1 MSLPCSTV
9 GNPPPRLSWI
19 HRDSLVYSGEQF
31 QVIECGFAG
40 GDFCICSASH
50 LENGI
55 FQVLSDG
62 TLLMKEVREN
72 IEELTCQVKKWPKS
86 LDSIG
91 ARFQKCLGPVKLLN
105 DILGKPTYGW
115 NFSRCIFSP
124 NIVTFFATLTA
135 VFEHFLHW
143 FDCFN
148 YFYGSITCATVGKT
162 KFLTR
167 HLR

>member
-1 MSLPCSTV
+1 MFYPSSCTNNLLLCVIVSSKQPGDIISFFVFFLSLSSLKTNFLSQAVSLPCSTV

-72 IEELTCQVKKWPKS
+72 IEELTCQVKKWPLDMENHLTVLGQDFKS
-86 LDSIG
+86 VWAQL
-91 ARFQKCLGPVKLLN
+91 
-105 DILGKPTYGW
+105 
-115 NFSRCIFSP
+115 NFSMTYIR
-124 NIVTFFATLTA
+124 LT
-135 VFEHFLHW
+135 
-143 FDCFN
+143 
-148 YFYGSITCATVGKT
+148 
-162 KFLTR
+162 
-167 HLR
+167 

>member
-1 MSLPCSTV
+1 MTSSPFFVFFLSLSSLKANFLSQAVSLPCSTV

-31 QVIECGFAG
+31 QVTECGFAG
-40 GDFCICSASH
+40 GDFCICSH

-72 IEELTCQVKKWPKS
+72 IEELTCQVKMWP
-86 LDSIG
+86 LDMENHSIG

-105 DILGKPTYGW
+105 DILGSHEPTKTTKKDL
-115 NFSRCIFSP
+115 SP
-124 NIVTFFATLTA
+124 EKLACRWRTATGRTA
-135 VFEHFLHW
+135 
-143 FDCFN
+143 
-148 YFYGSITCATVGKT
+148 
-162 KFLTR
+162 
-167 HLR
+167 